1 MSSHY
6 SVSPG
11 KGWGMGKRK
20 RGKGRWGRRAGP
32 PCATEKLETREV
44 AFLTHLPVLSPRFS
58 DAIFQID
65 FPTSAF
71 DIKFT
76 SPPGD
81 KFSPRYEF
89 GSLREEDQR
98 VLKNIMQ
105 KESLYWWVLGSSPCV
120 AQALFYPTSHLPAQ
134 VPALGA
140 EVEWSGHC
148 PWAGSRRREGSA
160 EGNLQA
166 FFHEL
171 TLSRMERPG
180 SGN

>member
-1 MSSHY
+1 M
-6 SVSPG
+6 
-11 KGWGMGKRK
+11 
-20 RGKGRWGRRAGP
+20 
-32 PCATEKLETREV
+32 

-120 AQALFYPTSHLPAQ
+120 AQAPFYPTSHLPAQ

-140 EVEWSGHC
+140 EVEWSGRC
-148 PWAGSRRREGSA
+148 PWAGSRRGRALLRAISR
-160 EGNLQA
+160 L
-166 FFHEL
+166 FFM
-171 TLSRMERPG
+171 S
-180 SGN
+180 